1 MPLPP
6 SPLRSQGN
14 WLESNMALGGNR
26 PRAKSQPC
34 HLPALWLCK
43 DEPFELQFP
52 YLKKVGS
59 TVATTGCLGVSS
71 QIGKLIQQMLV
82 PSPSLAPPSPI
93 LCLCSNTPSRSVL
106 SSSSR
111 DCLVL
116 PAHTVVSLPE
126 TWFYL
131 EKNKIPQTRV
141 YGNFWKITEM
151 QFETGVFRVD
161 FSHEKKK
168 PGKLVFKLIAMLI
181 NFSKTQLNLP
191 LSFHS
196 ILHMINTQHNQ

>member
-1 MPLPP
+1 MPLPLSP
-6 SPLRSQGN
+6 SRSQGN
-14 WLESNMALGGNR
+14 WLQSNMALGGSR

-52 YLKKVGS
+52 HLEKVAS
-59 TVATTGCLGVSS
+59 AVATTGCLWASS
-71 QIGKLIQQMLV
+71 QIRKFIQQMLV

-93 LCLCSNTPSRSVL
+93 LCLCSNTPSQSVL
-106 SSSSR
+106 PSSSG

-116 PAHTVVSLPE
+116 PADTVVSLPE
-126 TWFYL
+126 SWFYL

-141 YGNFWKITEM
+141 YDNFRKITEM
-151 QFETGVFRVD
+151 QSEMGVFRVD
-161 FSHEKKK
+161 FSHERKK

-181 NFSKTQLNLP
+181 NLRKPCPSVFTV
-191 LSFHS
+191 FC
-196 ILHMINTQHNQ
+196 IW